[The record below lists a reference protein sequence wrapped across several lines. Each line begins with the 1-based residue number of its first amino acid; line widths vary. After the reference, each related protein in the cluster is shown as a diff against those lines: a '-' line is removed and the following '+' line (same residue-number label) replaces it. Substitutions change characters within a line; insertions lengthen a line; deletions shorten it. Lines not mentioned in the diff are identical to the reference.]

1 MSLGPVM
8 LDIQGMQLIADDI
21 RRLSH
26 PLTGGVILF
35 TRNYSNNRQLTELT
49 QQIHALR
56 NPHLLIAVDHEGGRV
71 QRFQK
76 DFTKLPAMRELGKI
90 WDKRPVRARHLAKQ
104 VGFVLAAELNACG
117 VDFSFTPV
125 LDIDHGQSG
134 VIGDRAF
141 HHDPNAVSDLAYH
154 LMLGLKK
161 GGMPAI
167 GKHFPGH
174 GYIQADSHLEKSIDQ
189 RRYMDIEMNDLI
201 PFQKMIHDGLVG
213 IMPAH
218 VIYPEVDSKPAGF
231 STIWLQ
237 KILRTELQ
245 FEGCIFSDDLSMR
258 GAGDYL
264 ESMLLRAQ
272 AALFAGCDMILVCNN
287 PAGADEILAGLQWE
301 MSAISLSRLAR
312 LHARNNF
319 GSMTKLREN
328 GDYVQA
334 VHEISVVGCENVE
347 LPLQ

>member
-8 LDIQGMQLIADDI
+8 LDIAGTQLTAGDI
-21 RRLSH
+21 NRLLH

-35 TRNYSNNRQLTELT
+35 TRNYLDVHQLVELT

-56 NPHLLIAVDHEGGRV
+56 NPPLLIAVDHEGGRV

-76 DFTKLPAMRELGKI
+76 GFTKLPAMRELGKI
-90 WDKRPVRARHLAKQ
+90 WDRQPARARHLAKQ

-125 LDIDHGQSG
+125 LDLDYGQSC

-141 HHDPNAVSDLAYH
+141 HHDPNAVSDLAHH
-154 LMLGLKK
+154 LMLGLKM
-161 GGMPAI
+161 GGMSAV

-189 RRYMDIEMNDLI
+189 RRYLDIEMNDLI
-201 PFQKMIHDGLVG
+201 PFQQMIDLGLAG

-218 VIYPEVDSKPAGF
+218 VIYPKVDQHPAGF
-231 STIWLQ
+231 STVWLQ
-237 KILRTELQ
+237 KVLRTELQ
-245 FEGCIFSDDLSMR
+245 FEGCIFSDDLSMQ
-258 GAGDYL
+258 GAADYL
-264 ESMLLRAQ
+264 ESIVKRAQ
-272 AALFAGCDMILVCNN
+272 TALSAGCDMLLVCNN
-287 PAGADEILAGLQWE
+287 PQGADEILNQLQWE
-301 MSAISLSRLAR
+301 MSTASLSRLAR
-312 LHARNNF
+312 MHARNNF
-319 GSMTKLREN
+319 GSMAKLREI

-334 VHEISVVGCENVE
+334 IREISMIGYESAE
-347 LPLQ
+347 LP

>member
-8 LDIQGMQLIADDI
+8 LDIAGTQLTAGDI
-21 RRLSH
+21 NRLLH

-35 TRNYSNNRQLTELT
+35 TRNYLDVHQLVELT

-56 NPHLLIAVDHEGGRV
+56 NPPLLIAVDHEGGRV

-76 DFTKLPAMRELGKI
+76 GFTKLPAMRELGKI
-90 WDKRPVRARHLAKQ
+90 WDRQPARARHLAKQ

-125 LDIDHGQSG
+125 LDLDYGQSC

-141 HHDPNAVSDLAYH
+141 HHDPNAVSDLAHH
-154 LMLGLKK
+154 LMLGLKM
-161 GGMPAI
+161 GGMSAV

-189 RRYMDIEMNDLI
+189 RRYLDIEMNDLI
-201 PFQKMIHDGLVG
+201 PFQQMIDLGLAG

-218 VIYPEVDSKPAGF
+218 VIYPKVDQHPAGF
-231 STIWLQ
+231 STVWLQ
-237 KILRTELQ
+237 KVLRTELQ
-245 FEGCIFSDDLSMR
+245 FEGCIFSDDLSMQ
-258 GAGDYL
+258 GAADYL
-264 ESMLLRAQ
+264 ESIVKRAQ
-272 AALFAGCDMILVCNN
+272 TALSAGCDMLLVCNN
-287 PAGADEILAGLQWE
+287 PQGADEILNQLQWE
-301 MSAISLSRLAR
+301 MSAASLSRLAR
-312 LHARNNF
+312 MHARNNF
-319 GSMTKLREN
+319 GSMEKLREI

-334 VHEISVVGCENVE
+334 VREISMIGYESAE
-347 LPLQ
+347 LP

>member
-1 MSLGPVM
+1 MPLGPVM
-8 LDIQGMQLIADDI
+8 LDIAGTQLTGDDVK
-21 RRLSH
+21 RLLH

-35 TRNYSNNRQLTELT
+35 ARNYADHRQLTELT

-90 WDKRPVRARHLAKQ
+90 WDKQPARAHHLAKLT
-104 VGFVLAAELNACG
+104 GYVLAAELNACG

-125 LDIDHGQSG
+125 LDIDYGQSG

-141 HHDPNAVSDLAYH
+141 HHNPDAVTELAHH

-161 GGMPAI
+161 GGMLAI

-174 GYIQADSHLEKSIDQ
+174 GYIQADSHLQKSIDH
-189 RRYMDIEMNDLI
+189 RRYRDIEMHDLI
-201 PFQKMIHDGLVG
+201 PFRKMIDFGLAG

-218 VIYPEVDSKPAGF
+218 VIYPEVDAKPAGF
-231 STIWLQ
+231 STVWIQ
-237 KILRTELQ
+237 KILRAELQ
-245 FEGCIFSDDLSMR
+245 FEGCVFSDDLSMR

-264 ESMLLRAQ
+264 ESMLQRAQ
-272 AALFAGCDMILVCNN
+272 AALAAGCDMILACNN
-287 PAGADEILAGLQWE
+287 PTGADEILNGLHWE
-301 MSAISLSRLAR
+301 VPAISLSRLAR
-312 LHARNNF
+312 MHARNQM

-328 GDYVQA
+328 GAYVQA
-334 VHEISVVGCENVE
+334 VREIGVIGCESGE

>member
-8 LDIQGMQLIADDI
+8 LDIKGTQLSEDDI
-21 RRLSH
+21 KRLLH
-26 PLTGGVILF
+26 PLTGGVLLF

-49 QQIHALR
+49 QQIHGLR

-76 DFTKLPAMRELGKI
+76 DFTKLPPMRELGKI
-90 WDKRPVRARHLAKQ
+90 WDKRPIRARHLAKQ

-141 HHDPNAVSDLAYH
+141 HHDPNVVSDLAHH

-161 GGMPAI
+161 GGMPAL

-174 GYIQADSHLEKSIDQ
+174 GYIQADSHLEKSVDQ
-189 RRYMDIEMNDLI
+189 RRYTDIEMNDLM
-201 PFQKMIHDGLVG
+201 PFQHMINDGLAG

-231 STIWLQ
+231 STVWLQ

-272 AALFAGCDMILVCNN
+272 AALSAGCDMILVCNN

-301 MSAISLSRLAR
+301 MSATSLSRLAR

-319 GSMTKLREN
+319 GSMMKLREN

-334 VHEISVVGCENVE
+334 VREISVIGCENEE

>member
-8 LDIQGMQLIADDI
+8 LDIASTQLTEDDV

-35 TRNYSNNRQLTELT
+35 TRNYSNHRQLTELT

-90 WDKRPVRARHLAKQ
+90 WDKHSSRARHLAKQ

-125 LDIDHGQSG
+125 LDLDHGQSC

-141 HHDPNAVSDLAYH
+141 HHDPNAVSDLANN

-174 GYIQADSHLEKSIDQ
+174 GYIQTDSHLEESIDQ
-189 RRYMDIEMNDLI
+189 RRYIDIEMHDLV
-201 PFQKMIHDGLVG
+201 PFQHMIDSGLAG

-218 VIYPEVDSKPAGF
+218 VIYPEIDLKPAGF
-231 STIWLQ
+231 STVWLQ

-272 AALFAGCDMILVCNN
+272 AALTAGCDMILVCNN

-301 MSAISLSRLAR
+301 MPATSLSRLAR
-312 LHARNNF
+312 MHARNNF
-319 GSMTKLREN
+319 SSMTKLREN
-328 GDYVQA
+328 GDYVHA
-334 VHEISVVGCENVE
+334 VREISVIGCDSEE

>member
-8 LDIQGMQLIADDI
+8 LDIAGTQLTEEDI
-21 RRLSH
+21 RRLAH

-35 TRNYSNNRQLTELT
+35 TRNYSNHRQLSELT
-49 QQIHALR
+49 RQIHALR

-90 WDKRPVRARHLAKQ
+90 WDKQPTRARHLAKQ
-104 VGFVLAAELNACG
+104 MGFILAAELNSCG

-125 LDIDHGQSG
+125 LDLDYGQSC

-141 HHDPNAVSDLAYH
+141 HHDPNAVSDLAFN

-174 GYIQADSHLEKSIDQ
+174 GYIQTDSHREKSVDQ
-189 RRYMDIEMNDLI
+189 RRYIDIETNDLI
-201 PFQKMIHDGLVG
+201 PFEHLINSGLAG

-218 VIYPEVDSKPAGF
+218 VIYPEIDPKPAGF
-231 STIWLQ
+231 STAWLQ

-245 FEGCIFSDDLSMR
+245 FDGCIFSDDLTMR

-272 AALFAGCDMILVCNN
+272 AALAAGCDMILVCNN
-287 PAGADEILAGLQWE
+287 PAGADEILTGLQWE
-301 MSAISLSRLAR
+301 MSATSLSRLAR
-312 LHARNNF
+312 MHARNNF
-319 GSMTKLREN
+319 GSLTRLHEN
-328 GDYVQA
+328 GDYVLA
-334 VHEISVVGCENVE
+334 VRELSVIGCASEE
-347 LPLQ
+347 LPF

>member
-8 LDIQGMQLIADDI
+8 LDIAGTQLTADDI
-21 RRLSH
+21 KRLLH

-35 TRNYSNNRQLTELT
+35 TRNYSNNRQLIELT

-90 WDKRPVRARHLAKQ
+90 WDKRPVRARHLVKQ

-141 HHDPNAVSDLAYH
+141 HHDPNVVSDLAYH
-154 LMLGLKK
+154 LMLGLRK

-174 GYIQADSHLEKSIDQ
+174 GYIQADSHLEKSVDQ

-201 PFQKMIHDGLVG
+201 PFQHMIDSGLAG

-218 VIYPEVDSKPAGF
+218 VMYPEIDQKPAGF
-231 STIWLQ
+231 STVWLQ
-237 KILRTELQ
+237 KFLRTELQ

-258 GAGDYL
+258 GASDYL

-272 AALFAGCDMILVCNN
+272 AALVAGCDMILVCNN
-287 PAGADEILAGLQWE
+287 PTGAEEILTGLQWE

-319 GSMTKLREN
+319 GSMIKLREN

-334 VHEISVVGCENVE
+334 VHEISVVGCENEE

>member
-8 LDIQGMQLIADDI
+8 LDIAGTELTENDTN
-21 RRLSH
+21 RLLH

-35 TRNYSNNRQLTELT
+35 ARNYSNNRQLTELT
-49 QQIHALR
+49 KQIHDLR

-90 WDKRPVRARHLAKQ
+90 WDKQPARARHLAKQ
-104 VGFVLAAELNACG
+104 IGFVLAAELNACG

-125 LDIDHGQSG
+125 LDLDHGKSC

-141 HHDPNAVSDLAYH
+141 HHDPHAVSELAHH

-161 GGMPAI
+161 GGMLAI

-174 GYIQADSHLEKSIDQ
+174 GYIQADSHLEKSIDERQ
-189 RRYMDIEMNDLI
+189 YIDIEINDLI
-201 PFQKMIHDGLVG
+201 PFQQMINYGLAGV
-213 IMPAH
+213 MPAH
-218 VIYPEVDSKPAGF
+218 VIYPKIDRNPAGF
-231 STIWLQ
+231 SKFWLQ

-245 FEGCIFSDDLSMR
+245 FEGCIFSDDLSMQ
-258 GAGDYL
+258 GAADYL
-264 ESMLLRAQ
+264 ASIVMRAQ
-272 AALFAGCDMILVCNN
+272 AALNAGCDMILVCSN
-287 PAGADEILAGLQWE
+287 PAGADEILNELQWE
-301 MSAISLSRLAR
+301 MSATSLSRVAR
-312 LHARNNF
+312 LHARNTF
-319 GSMTKLREN
+319 GSMIKLREN

-334 VHEISVVGCENVE
+334 VREISVIGCQNEE